1 MNKVIIKTINVR
13 SYIGSVAKVKAAEN
27 EINKFIDDNNLDVI
41 SVSLFKEN
49 EDEYIFTL
57 TLRLNLTLVLL
68 LEVV

>member
-13 SYIGSVAKVKAAEN
+13 SYVASAKVKAAEN
-27 EINKFIDDNNLDVI
+27 TINKFIDENNLDVI

-57 TLRLNLTLVLL
+57 TLRWNLTFLGK
-68 LEVV
+68 

>member
-13 SYIGSVAKVKAAEN
+13 GYVASAKVKAAEN
-27 EINKFIDDNNLDVI
+27 EINKIIDENNLDVI

-57 TLRLNLTLVLL
+57 TLR
-68 LEVV
+68 

>member
-13 SYIGSVAKVKAAEN
+13 SYVASTKVKAAEN
-27 EINKFIDDNNLDVI
+27 TINKFIDENNLDVI

-57 TLRLNLTLVLL
+57 TLR
-68 LEVV
+68 

>member
-13 SYIGSVAKVKAAEN
+13 SYVASAKVKAAEKT
-27 EINKFIDDNNLDVI
+27 INKFIDENNLDVI

-57 TLRLNLTLVLL
+57 TLR
-68 LEVV
+68 

>member
-13 SYIGSVAKVKAAEN
+13 SYVTSAKVKAAEN
-27 EINKFIDDNNLDVI
+27 TINKFIDENNLDVI

-57 TLRLNLTLVLL
+57 TLR
-68 LEVV
+68 

>member
-13 SYIGSVAKVKAAEN
+13 SYVGSVAKVNAAEN
-27 EINKFIDDNNLDVI
+27 EINRIIDENNLDVI

-57 TLRLNLTLVLL
+57 TLRCFLRKWW
-68 LEVV
+68 